1 MTNLKFLLA
10 NGLVAA
16 LYAALTL
23 ALAPISYGPV
33 QIRIS
38 EFMTLLAF
46 WDRKYIPG
54 LVLGCF
60 LANIGSPFGVTDML
74 VGTFATFLAVYGMK
88 YCPNLF
94 TASLLPALTNGVII
108 GLELYYLAALPP
120 SVPLWMFM
128 VYIALGEFLSVSV
141 LGILIVK
148 LLLRNE
154 KVQLCL
160 KNNRP

>member
-60 LANIGSPFGVTDML
+60 LANIGSPFGVTDMI

>member
-1 MTNLKFLLA
+1 
-10 NGLVAA
+10 
-16 LYAALTL
+16 
-23 ALAPISYGPV
+23 
-33 QIRIS
+33 
-38 EFMTLLAF
+38 MTLLAF

-60 LANIGSPFGVTDML
+60 LANIGSPFGVTDMI